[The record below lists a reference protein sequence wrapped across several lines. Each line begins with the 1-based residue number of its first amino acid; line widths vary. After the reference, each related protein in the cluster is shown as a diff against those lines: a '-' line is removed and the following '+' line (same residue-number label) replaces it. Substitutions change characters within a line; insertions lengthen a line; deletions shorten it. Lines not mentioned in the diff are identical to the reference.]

1 MTGSFTEVIFSPL
14 TAAQSELLIATLDLL
29 GYEGFEESVGE
40 LRAYIPSTQFELVL
54 INELASRYAVSFRLN
69 ELQPTNWNQQWES
82 NFDPVTIGS
91 FLHIRASF
99 HPSVSHTIHEI
110 VITPKMS
117 FGTGHHATTRL
128 MATEMSK
135 LQWAQKSVFDFGTG
149 TGILAILAEKL
160 GAAKV
165 TAIDNDT
172 WSIENATE
180 NIIANQCSHVQLA
193 LSDQLPEQGKYDFV
207 LANINTFIIKQY
219 LPSLTTMLAPE
230 GQLLL
235 SGLLVE
241 DITAL
246 ISSCDVLGL
255 RVLSAETLGDW
266 GLLRLS
272 Y

>member
-1 MTGSFTEVIFSPL
+1 
-14 TAAQSELLIATLDLL
+14 
-29 GYEGFEESVGE
+29 
-40 LRAYIPSTQFELVL
+40 
-54 INELASRYAVSFRLN
+54 
-69 ELQPTNWNQQWES
+69 
-82 NFDPVTIGS
+82 
-91 FLHIRASF
+91 
-99 HPSVSHTIHEI
+99 
-110 VITPKMS
+110 
-117 FGTGHHATTRL
+117 
-128 MATEMSK
+128 
-135 LQWAQKSVFDFGTG
+135 LQWAHKNVFDFGTG

-160 GAAKV
+160 GAAQV

-219 LPSLTTMLAPE
+219 LPSLTKMLAPE

-266 GLLRLS
+266 GLLRLA